1 MCRAL
6 RVLCAA
12 PDRERLLALKRA
24 TVSAQWELVGGACS
38 LDELVSQVDGVAPD
52 VVVID
57 AGIGPHAAS
66 RVREHRAT
74 ARIVSVGGPMRG
86 ADAHVGSGAV
96 REAIMGVPPVGGPV
110 RS

>member
-86 ADAHVGSGAV
+86 ADAHV